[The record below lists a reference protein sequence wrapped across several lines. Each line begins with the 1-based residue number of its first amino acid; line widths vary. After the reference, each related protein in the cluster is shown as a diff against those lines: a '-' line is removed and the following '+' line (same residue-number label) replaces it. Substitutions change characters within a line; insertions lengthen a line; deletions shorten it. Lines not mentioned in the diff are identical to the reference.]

1 MKNEQNDPVA
11 DGLAE
16 VWRDAHH
23 RRTQDISLWISNIFK
38 RRQSFK
44 SRLPHMK
51 RRLRELLLASR
62 YRAFSSENVKEFTG
76 GRRGW

>member
-1 MKNEQNDPVA
+1 MTNEQNDSPA

-23 RRTQDISLWISNIFK
+23 RRTQDIGFWISNIFK

-44 SRLPHMK
+44 SRLPYMK
-51 RRLRELLLASR
+51 RRLRELLPASR
-62 YRAFSSENVKEFTG
+62 YRAFISENFKEFTG
-76 GRRGW
+76 GLRG